1 MRSMNSSLPNR
12 TRHRVLVQRS
22 LQGLLLCLLAI
33 GMNSC
38 GNDQPA
44 QAEPATDSKNSP
56 VQSQGQAAADGA
68 GSENQGVWFRDA
80 TLAWQVEF
88 VHDAGISEERQLPE
102 TMGAGAAIFDVEG
115 DGDLD
120 LYFVQSGPL
129 PTAANQRLER
139 PGNRLLINS
148 GSGLFASA
156 PGPEGDRE
164 DRAYGQGVAVGDVD
178 GDAKPDLFLSNLGP
192 DVLLLNQGGLQ
203 FQAAGEDAGL
213 GDARWS
219 AGSVFFDADGDG
231 DLDLYVAAYLD
242 LDLEDPSYCGQHEA
256 GYRSYC
262 HPDHYAGLP
271 DRFWRNAGDGRFEDA
286 TAGAGLADNSGK
298 GLGVLAGDFDGDGDC
313 DLYVANDSVE
323 NRFWVNQGNGTFDDG
338 TLLSGTG
345 VNGHGGTEAGMGLAA
360 GDANGDLRADL
371 LVTNFD
377 HESNTLYLGEG
388 DGFYRDA
395 SAASGLEA
403 ASRMP
408 VGFGVVMEDFNL
420 DGLLDIAVANGHII
434 HNIPLYDEAQTHA
447 QNAQLFM
454 GGPKGTF
461 RELLTQAGDLVRD
474 PMVGRGLYAGDLDG
488 DGDPDLL
495 LTQNNGPARV
505 FANQTERRG
514 IRLRGMPHATR
525 VLLSFESGRRSL
537 RHNWPATSYF
547 GQGADDIWIA
557 SPEGDALKQIEWSG
571 PGRSGTTILEI
582 AEPRTSGTLQY
593 DREAKSPL
601 AWVND

>member
-1 MRSMNSSLPNR
+1 MQLQPPD
-12 TRHRVLVQRS
+12 RVRLHTSRARALLS
-22 LQGLLLCLLAI
+22 PFLCMIACGLT
-33 GMNSC
+33 SC
-38 GNDQPA
+38 GSDEPGAGQEGPNLGVSPA
-44 QAEPATDSKNSP
+44 QAQANAISDNGAVEEPTQWFLDT
-56 VQSQGQAAADGA
+56 
-68 GSENQGVWFRDA
+68 SE
-80 TLAWQVEF
+80 AWGIHF

-102 TMGAGAAIFDVEG
+102 TMGAGAAVFDVEG

-129 PTAANQRLER
+129 PTAANQKLQR
-139 PGNRLLINS
+139 PGNELWVQTGS
-148 GSGLFASA
+148 GSFAPSA
-156 PGPEGDRE
+156 NAAGDLE
-164 DRAYGQGVAVGDVD
+164 DAGYGQGVAVGDVD
-178 GDAKPDLFLSNLGP
+178 GDARPDLFLSNLGP
-192 DVLLLNQGGLQ
+192 DVLLMNQGQGR
-203 FQAAGEDAGL
+203 FRAGAREAGL
-213 GDARWS
+213 RDERWS

-242 LDLEDPSYCGQHEA
+242 LDLEHPSICGRREA

-271 DRFWRNAGDGRFEDA
+271 DRFWRNSGDGKFQDA
-286 TAGAGLADNSGK
+286 TAQAGLADNSGK

-323 NRFWVNQGNGTFDDG
+323 NRFWVGNGNGGFDDG

-360 GDANGDLRADL
+360 GDADGDLQTDL

-388 DGFYRDA
+388 GGFYRDA

-447 QNAQLFM
+447 QHAQLFM

-461 RELLTQAGDLVRD
+461 RELLAQAGDLVRD
-474 PMVGRGLYAGDLDG
+474 PLVGRGLYAGDLDG
-488 DGDPDLL
+488 DGDPDLV
-495 LTQNNGPARV
+495 LTQNNGPARI
-505 FANQTERRG
+505 FSNQTERRG
-514 IRLRGMPHATR
+514 IRLRGMPHAAR

-547 GQGADDIWIA
+547 GMGSDDIWIA
-557 SPEGDALKQIEWSG
+557 SPEGDALKQIEWSA
-571 PGRSGTTILEI
+571 PSRPETILDI
-582 AEPRTSGTLQY
+582 PEPRTAGTLRY
-593 DREAKSPL
+593 DAAAELPL
-601 AWVND
+601 VWAQD